1 MNKKKLLII
10 FILSAVIIVVGIIL
24 LLTGNKKTITY
35 NVSFETNGGT
45 FIETQVINKGDQATK
60 PKDPTK
66 DGYLFVDWLYQNK
79 TYDFS
84 KEVNSDLVLT
94 AKWSKI
100 EADVETFVVKF
111 DTDAG
116 STIANQIIEKGNKVT
131 KPKDPTKE
139 GYIFK
144 GWTLNGEDFDFETAI
159 DTNIEL
165 KATWEKEPEEEQN
178 NNNQPNNNQNSS
190 SNNNTSGG
198 NSNNNNNTS
207 GGNNNKP
214 SPKKYTVTFNSNG
227 GTAVSKQIVE
237 ENSKVTKPAN
247 PTRNGYIFAG
257 WTLNGNIYNFDTPVK
272 SNITLVA
279 TWTEKVKAKYTITF
293 DSNGGTAVANQI
305 VEEGNK
311 VTQPAAPTRT
321 GYTFAGWTLNGN
333 AYNFNSTVTSNITLV
348 AKWNQKSY
356 TIRIS
361 IVDDYS
367 PARIL
372 TVYENGTQITVNE
385 IRYSDGTRLCSGAN
399 PNVNKN
405 ALTGETT
412 FIVVLQDGTQV
423 TAYVV

>member
-1 MNKKKLLII
+1 MNKKKLLMIL
-10 FILSAVIIVVGIIL
+10 ILSAVIIAVGIIL

-35 NVSFETNGGT
+35 NVSFETDGGT
-45 FIETQVINKGDQATK
+45 PLETQIINKGEQATK
-60 PKDPTK
+60 PKDPIK

-111 DTDAG
+111 DTDTG
-116 STIANQIIEKGNKVT
+116 STIANQIIEKGNKLT

-144 GWTLNGEDFDFETAI
+144 GWLLDGKTFDFETVI
-159 DTNIEL
+159 DKNIEL
-165 KATWEKEPEEEQN
+165 KAKWEKEPEKEQN

-190 SNNNTSGG
+190 SNNN
-198 NSNNNNNTS
+198 NNNTS
-207 GGNNNKP
+207 SSNNNKP
-214 SPKKYTVTFNSNG
+214 SVKKYTVTFNSNG
-227 GTAVSKQIVE
+227 GSAVSKQVIE
-237 ENSKVTKPAN
+237 ENGKATKPAN
-247 PTRNGYIFAG
+247 PTRNGCIFVG
-257 WTLNGNIYNFDTPVK
+257 WTLNGNIYNFDTQVK

-279 TWTEKVKAKYTITF
+279 KWNEKEKAKYTIIF
-293 DSNGGTAVANQI
+293 NSNGGTAVANQI

-333 AYNFNSTVTSNITLV
+333 AYNFNSIVTGNITLV
-348 AKWNQKSY
+348 ATWNQKSY
-356 TIRIS
+356 TIKIS

-385 IRYSDGTRLCSGAN
+385 IRYSDGTRLCSGTN